1 LVSFDLGKKS
11 DKEGY
16 IGMTFKFEKD
26 KWINRKRTYEDV
38 LVESLYY
45 RMMLTVWNSYSDDN
59 DEIRKDKIN
68 IPPALRRVIIREI
81 KRLKKKVGL

>member
-1 LVSFDLGKKS
+1 MGKIS
-11 DKEGY
+11 GKEGY

-38 LVESLYY
+38 LIESLYY
-45 RMMLTVWNSYSDDN
+45 RMMLTIWNSHSDDN
-59 DEIRKDKIN
+59 DEIRKDKTD
-68 IPPALRRVIIREI
+68 IPPALRKVIIREI